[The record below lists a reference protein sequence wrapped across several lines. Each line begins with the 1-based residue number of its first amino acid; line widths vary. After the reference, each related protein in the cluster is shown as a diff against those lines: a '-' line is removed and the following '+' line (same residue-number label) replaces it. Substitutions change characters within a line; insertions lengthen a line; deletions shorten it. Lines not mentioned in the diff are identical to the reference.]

1 MDQISQFHFSK
12 KAIQILLS
20 LSLFS
25 FLISYSSLFPFLL
38 STFSARQL
46 CFFNDRNYIFLLCN
60 GILAFLIK
68 NSGLIQNSPPGSDV
82 KGDNTKKNSK
92 SYPSVS
98 EISETKPVVTEVLM
112 EIEKAPR
119 RENDILLKQD
129 ERGDNVN
136 SSTQDE
142 GEEDQFLNIEE
153 EEEEGIGLLS
163 TEQLNKK
170 CDDFIK
176 KMREGIK
183 TEAQQLIMVQCG

>member
-1 MDQISQFHFSK
+1 
-12 KAIQILLS
+12 
-20 LSLFS
+20 
-25 FLISYSSLFPFLL
+25 
-38 STFSARQL
+38 
-46 CFFNDRNYIFLLCN
+46 
-60 GILAFLIK
+60 
-68 NSGLIQNSPPGSDV
+68 
-82 KGDNTKKNSK
+82 
-92 SYPSVS
+92 
-98 EISETKPVVTEVLM
+98 M

-153 EEEEGIGLLS
+153 EEEGIGLLS